1 VPSETA
7 PAAETSEPSACF
19 KRLQDAGVRFSSLPD
34 IVGPGECGAT
44 DVVLVQSIRTAI
56 GSSVALT
63 PTPTVR
69 CEMAEAFAR
78 WVREDVAPALETPAA
93 RLTGAS
99 VDASFE
105 CRGRNRVVGAKI
117 SQHGFGNA
125 IDVNAFSVGG
135 KVFRLTDFSADK
147 ELRTRIKEAACARFT
162 TVLGP
167 GSDGYH
173 ESHVHLDIIER
184 RGGFRLCQWDVRDKE
199 MEMAALEAETAET
212 AAIPMPKPKPAA
224 IARAPAPGPE
234 PIRKRPAGEPPRE
247 RGAR

>member
-1 VPSETA
+1 
-7 PAAETSEPSACF
+7 
-19 KRLQDAGVRFSSLPD
+19 
-34 IVGPGECGAT
+34 
-44 DVVLVQSIRTAI
+44 
-56 GSSVALT
+56 
-63 PTPTVR
+63 
-69 CEMAEAFAR
+69 
-78 WVREDVAPALETPAA
+78 
-93 RLTGAS
+93 
-99 VDASFE
+99 
-105 CRGRNRVVGAKI
+105 
-117 SQHGFGNA
+117 
-125 IDVNAFSVGG
+125 
-135 KVFRLTDFSADK
+135 VFRLTDFSADK

-199 MEMAALEAETAET
+199 MEMAALEAETAEP